1 MEPKAELRHTI
12 SELSDYILDLAPDV
26 RVEDEATVYEDEHAN
41 LSVYPPLSWDE
52 AQCGQLQDRIG
63 DRVSDLHID
72 TGYLILVYV
81 VTPEQQIEEAQS
93 ALRRTEKQTQKAERV
108 LAEARSLGLY
118 RVESEESRLVAA

>member
-1 MEPKAELRHTI
+1 MEPKAELRHI
-12 SELSDYILDLAPDV
+12 IDELNDYILDIAPEV
-26 RVEDEATVYEDEHAN
+26 RVEDDATVYEDEHAN
-41 LSVYPPLSWDE
+41 LSVYPPPSWNE
-52 AQCGQLQDRIG
+52 MQCAQLQDRIG

-93 ALRRTEKQTQKAERV
+93 ALRRTEKQTQNAERV

-118 RVESEESRLVAA
+118 RVESEESRLVPA